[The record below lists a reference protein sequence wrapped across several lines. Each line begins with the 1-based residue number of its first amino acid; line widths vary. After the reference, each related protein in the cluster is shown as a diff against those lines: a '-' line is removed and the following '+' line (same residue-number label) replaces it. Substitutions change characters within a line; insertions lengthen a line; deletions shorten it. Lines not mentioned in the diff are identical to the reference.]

1 MPPSELIRV
10 STSFPGWVPVDPISG
25 QGPPDWKTAILILFE
40 LYPIVR
46 LALKLFNPFFTLL
59 QIHGALVTSIGNAI
73 SVALTSCL
81 KMPFFVQEFD
91 WWLFHSTASRRALTR
106 RGVRWICPSERGLIF
121 LGFDLFFCC

>member
-25 QGPPDWKTAILILFE
+25 QGPPDWKTATLILLE
-40 LYPIVR
+40 LFPIVR
-46 LALKLFNPFFTLL
+46 LALKLFNPLFTSL
-59 QIHGALVTSIGNAI
+59 QIHGALATSIGNAI

-91 WWLFHSTASRRALTR
+91 
-106 RGVRWICPSERGLIF
+106 
-121 LGFDLFFCC
+121 